1 MTLAAILKNK
11 TTSMKNVILLT
22 FLFAC
27 LTAFSQSDKKID
39 WNSDIAFI
47 KVELPK
53 NHYNLYLVKSEQDF
67 FTGLDDISK
76 IQNQLSDFEVAV
88 KLQQLIATFGDSH
101 TTLSLERFL
110 DFNKILPIRLMWFSD
125 GLWIQSTTKSN
136 ETILGTKITKING
149 KAINEVIDSLSTIS
163 VIDNQAS
170 VKKSVPK
177 IIPDVQFLE
186 YFGFTSRPEIELT
199 LEKNG
204 ETLDYTLNP
213 EQMNKNNMVRVLPNP
228 IPLCLQNTRLPFW
241 SKVLTND
248 NVFYIQYN
256 KCWSR
261 EYPPSGFKGN
271 IQELPSFS
279 DFHKAIVDSI
289 EKNDFKKV
297 VFDIRFNGGGNS
309 AQGTELIKDLSNIDK
324 INDKGKL
331 FVITGRDSYSSA
343 IINIM
348 DFKNSTNA
356 ILVGEETSGKP
367 NHLGEIKSLKLPSS
381 ALTLQYSTKY
391 FKRTDKDFKTIT
403 PDIIIE
409 PSFPDFENGK
419 DPVFEWI
426 LKQ

>member
-1 MTLAAILKNK
+1 
-11 TTSMKNVILLT
+11 MKNLILLT
-22 FLFAC
+22 LLLAC
-27 LTAFSQSDKKID
+27 LTAFSQSNKKID
-39 WNSDIAFI
+39 WSADIAYI
-47 KVELPK
+47 KAELPK
-53 NHYNLYLVKSEQDF
+53 NHYNLYMVKSEQDF
-67 FTGLDDISK
+67 FTGLDEISK
-76 IQNQLSDFEVAV
+76 IENQLSDFEIAV

-101 TTLSLERFL
+101 TSLILKPFL
-110 DFNKILPIRLMWFSD
+110 DYNKILPIGLMWFSD
-125 GLWIQSTTKSN
+125 GIWIQSTTKSN
-136 ETILGTKITKING
+136 EAILGAKITKING
-149 KAINEVIDSLSTIS
+149 NAINEVIDSLSTLS
-163 VIDNQAS
+163 AIDNEAS

-177 IIPDVQFLE
+177 IIPALQFLE

-204 ETLDYTLNP
+204 ETLVYTIIP
-213 EQMNKNNMVRVLPNP
+213 EQINGNNMVRVLPNP
-228 IPLCLQNTRLPFW
+228 IPLCYQKTRLPFW
-241 SKVLTND
+241 SKVLTNE

-256 KCWSR
+256 QCWSR
-261 EYPPSGFKGN
+261 EYPPSGFNGN

-289 EKNDFKKV
+289 EKNDFNQV

-309 AQGTELIKDLSNIDK
+309 MQGTELIKDLSNINK
-324 INDKGKL
+324 IHDKGKL
-331 FVITGRDSYSSA
+331 YVITGRDSYSSA

-367 NHLGEIKSLKLPSS
+367 NHLGEIKNLKLPSS

-391 FKRTDKDFKTIT
+391 FKRTDQDLKTIT
-403 PDIIIE
+403 PDKIIE
-409 PSFPDFENGK
+409 PSFADFENGK

>member
-1 MTLAAILKNK
+1 MAIILRNRTK
-11 TTSMKNVILLT
+11 TMKNVILLT

-27 LTAFSQSDKKID
+27 LTALSQSNKNID
-39 WNSDIAFI
+39 WGSDIEYI

-53 NHYNLYLVKSEQDF
+53 NHYNLYMVRSEQDF
-67 FTGLDDISK
+67 FTGLDEISK
-76 IQNQLSDFEVAV
+76 IKNQLSDFEVAV

-101 TTLSLERFL
+101 TTLSLEPFL
-110 DFNKILPIRLMWFSD
+110 DYNKILPIGLMWFSD

-136 ETILGTKITKING
+136 ETILGAKITKING
-149 KAINEVIDSLSTIS
+149 NAINEVIDSLSTIS
-163 VIDNQAS
+163 AIDNQAS
-170 VKKSVPK
+170 VKKSAPK
-177 IIPDVQFLE
+177 IIPAVQFLE
-186 YFGFTSRPEIELT
+186 YFGFTSRPEIKLT

-204 ETLDYTLNP
+204 ETLEYTINP
-213 EQMNKNNMVRVLPNP
+213 EQMNRNNIVRALPNP
-228 IPLCLQNTRLPFW
+228 IPLCYQKTRLLFW
-241 SKVLTND
+241 SSVLAND

-256 KCWSR
+256 QCWSR
-261 EYPPSGFKGN
+261 EYPPYGFKGN

-289 EKNDFKKV
+289 KKNDFNKV

-309 AQGTELIKDLSNIDK
+309 EQGTELIKDLSNIDK
-324 INDKGKL
+324 IHDKGKL
-331 FVITGRDSYSSA
+331 YVITGRDSYSSA

-367 NHLGEIKSLKLPSS
+367 NHLGDIKSLILPSS

-391 FKRTDKDFKTIT
+391 FKRTDKDLKTIT
-403 PDIIIE
+403 PDKIIE
-409 PSFPDFENGK
+409 SSFTDFKNGK
-419 DPVFEWI
+419 DPVIEWI